1 VKGNFFEFFLNFLE
15 NLAEI
20 SEFFNFSSIF
30 QKFLNLIMKK
40 GAEKKDTGEV
50 KTVVMMLAGLVG
62 KALVTQVLKINL
74 DFNVKESGNHQA
86 LANASKDL
94 LGGDGSNG
102 EVQTDEVKK
111 LLQTMKERAVN
122 LIVDDEDDLFDADD
136 ENDVC
141 TPEEE
146 VQLTLQDIV
155 LLLPK
160 DAETIDRAEFETF
173 GERIA
178 ASVELIISN
187 MECTK
192 VVSDLNDLKKYWQLD
207 DEEFDVKE
215 FENNAKNALKKITK
229 IIYGKSSDMM
239 DIIDPK
245 MKLKSIYDFED
256 IYMLIPEAGKLEED
270 LQYDMQSIV
279 RKIIMRC
286 RLDKRDAIDVE
297 IDEISAYNIWKFR
310 ASHFVLTYD
319 MIDAGQKA

>member
-1 VKGNFFEFFLNFLE
+1 
-15 NLAEI
+15 
-20 SEFFNFSSIF
+20 
-30 QKFLNLIMKK
+30 
-40 GAEKKDTGEV
+40 
-50 KTVVMMLAGLVG
+50 MMLAGLVG

-94 LGGDGSNG
+94 LGGDGG
-102 EVQTDEVKK
+102 DDEVKK

-178 ASVELIISN
+178 ASIELIISN

-207 DEEFDVKE
+207 DEEFDVKV
-215 FENNAKNALKKITK
+215 FENNAKEALKKITK

-310 ASHFVLTYD
+310 ANHFVLTYD